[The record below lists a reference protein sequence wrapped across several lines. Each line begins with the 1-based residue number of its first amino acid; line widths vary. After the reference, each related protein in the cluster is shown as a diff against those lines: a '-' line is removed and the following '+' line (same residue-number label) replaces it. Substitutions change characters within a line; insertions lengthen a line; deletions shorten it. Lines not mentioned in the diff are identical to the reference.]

1 MGHFPLSLLLLL
13 LLYCCCKIFKLTLL
27 IRRNSISGGQTGP
40 VLCTRCII
48 CSTIYLI
55 DNVGGGGSVI
65 ESVSPEVSW
74 VPNDEAAGVWPLS
87 PSVSVV
93 FWNAGEKSW
102 SSKNLGRTS
111 PKNSEYWTMCEIT
124 TREVKTVFGRGIDN
138 CVKEPVWSQSLR
150 SRRSSPLG
158 ECCSVGATSE
168 TFFQ

>member
-65 ESVSPEVSW
+65 ESVSPEVS
-74 VPNDEAAGVWPLS
+74 
-87 PSVSVV
+87 
-93 FWNAGEKSW
+93 
-102 SSKNLGRTS
+102 
-111 PKNSEYWTMCEIT
+111 
-124 TREVKTVFGRGIDN
+124 
-138 CVKEPVWSQSLR
+138 
-150 SRRSSPLG
+150 
-158 ECCSVGATSE
+158 
-168 TFFQ
+168 